1 MQNLHI
7 LSLFESSSWKKNP
20 TCDKKLMQS
29 RSCDALITIWKGNLW
44 LQPKQ
49 KAMLKSSLS
58 VTHTEDTEQ
67 SLHDS
72 NLLK

>member
-7 LSLFESSSWKKNP
+7 LSLFESSSWKKKP
-20 TCDKKLMQS
+20 MCDKKLMQS

-49 KAMLKSSLS
+49 KAMLKISLCH
-58 VTHTEDTEQ
+58 THRGHRTEFA
-67 SLHDS
+67 
-72 NLLK
+72 